1 MLNENKFNSSNLP
14 VNNYS
19 KVTNQIK
26 KRKIVRNKSDIYNIE
41 ENNNLINQIY
51 QKPKTKNYHY
61 KSLDNTINQ
70 DNDIELK
77 YVTRKIP
84 INSDE
89 NHFDYENEGLFSNK
103 KIRKYNSYDNRY
115 NSNESS
121 CYDSNF
127 VDNNNFM
134 GNNNKNNINENFG
147 FKEKENYFDFD
158 NNNYFENKIKELGKE
173 ISQLK
178 KENSI
183 LKTQNIEFKM
193 KLNSNKKR
201 EVEENIK
208 NKNLY
213 ENKLNEQFQIIN
225 QLKNE
230 IKKKDNIIF
239 NLKKRKLN
247 KICRIITFSIIT
259 KKKNQLIPKRNNS
272 NNKLNFPNN
281 YFKSQSKNILKVC
294 SQIINFQLF
303 EEKNNISNNSIKNK
317 FEDNLID
324 NNIFY
329 PIENNQI
336 YLERITFEK
345 SQLYNNDNLNI
356 TNKINDSP
364 KFQNDILKKKYNI
377 NYRNQDNKKERK
389 EIQNSSFNNNNNNP
403 NTNVNKKPQ
412 KEKTSLIMSVIND
425 DDFGLFGSQK

>member
-70 DNDIELK
+70 DNDVELK

-303 EEKNNISNNSIKNK
+303 EEKNNISNNSTKNK

>member
-70 DNDIELK
+70 DNDVELK

-103 KIRKYNSYDNRY
+103 KIRKNNSYDNRY
-115 NSNESS
+115 NSNDSS

-134 GNNNKNNINENFG
+134 GNNNKNNINEKSIFG
-147 FKEKENYFDFD
+147 LNEKEIFLD
-158 NNNYFENKIKELGKE
+158 NKNYFENKIKELGKE

-201 EVEENIK
+201 EVEENVK

-213 ENKLNEQFQIIN
+213 ENKLNEQFQMIN

-230 IKKKDNIIF
+230 IKKKDNIIL
-239 NLKKRKLN
+239 NLKKKKSN
-247 KICRIITFSIIT
+247 KICKIISFSIIN
-259 KKKNQLIPKRNNS
+259 KKRNQVIPKRNNS
-272 NNKLNFPNN
+272 NNKLNFNN
-281 YFKSQSKNILKVC
+281 NTLKNHSKNILKVC

-303 EEKNNISNNSIKNK
+303 EEKNNKSHNSTKNK
-317 FEDNLID
+317 FEDKFFD
-324 NNIFY
+324 NSIFC

-345 SQLYNNDNLNI
+345 SQFSNNDNINIIDNILDSPNSQNNNLKKQLNI
-356 TNKINDSP
+356 NKE
-364 KFQNDILKKKYNI
+364 
-377 NYRNQDNKKERK
+377 NQENKKGRK
-389 EIQNSSFNNNNNNP
+389 VIQNSLINNNNSPINN
-403 NTNVNKKPQ
+403 NIIKKPH
-412 KEKTSLIMSVIND
+412 KEKTSLIMSVLND
-425 DDFGLFGSQK
+425 DDFGLFGTQK

>member
-70 DNDIELK
+70 DNDVELK

-281 YFKSQSKNILKVC
+281 YFKNQSKNILKVC

>member
-70 DNDIELK
+70 DNDVELK

-303 EEKNNISNNSIKNK
+303 EEKKNISNNSTKNK

>member
-303 EEKNNISNNSIKNK
+303 EEKNNISNNSTKNK

>member
-70 DNDIELK
+70 DNDVELK

>member
-19 KVTNQIK
+19 KVINQIK

-70 DNDIELK
+70 DNDVELK

-281 YFKSQSKNILKVC
+281 YFKNQSKNILKVC

-303 EEKNNISNNSIKNK
+303 EEKNNISNNSTKNK

-364 KFQNDILKKKYNI
+364 KFQNDILKKNTILITGIKI
-377 NYRNQDNKKERK
+377 IRRK
-389 EIQNSSFNNNNNNP
+389 EKKFKIHHLIIIIIILIQ
-403 NTNVNKKPQ
+403 
-412 KEKTSLIMSVIND
+412 M
-425 DDFGLFGSQK
+425 

>member
-19 KVTNQIK
+19 KVINQIK

-70 DNDIELK
+70 DNDVELK

-103 KIRKYNSYDNRY
+103 KIRKNNSYDNRY

-178 KENSI
+178 KENSN

-281 YFKSQSKNILKVC
+281 YFKNQSKNILKVC

-303 EEKNNISNNSIKNK
+303 EEKNNISNNSTKNK

-345 SQLYNNDNLNI
+345 SHLYNNDNLNI

>member
-70 DNDIELK
+70 DNDVELK

-281 YFKSQSKNILKVC
+281 YFKNQSKNILKVC

-303 EEKNNISNNSIKNK
+303 EEKNNISNNSTKNK

>member
-61 KSLDNTINQ
+61 KSLANTINQ
-70 DNDIELK
+70 DNDVELK

-281 YFKSQSKNILKVC
+281 YFKNQSKNILKVC

>member
-1 MLNENKFNSSNLP
+1 MLNENKFNSSNLQ

-70 DNDIELK
+70 DNDVELK

-281 YFKSQSKNILKVC
+281 YFKNQSKNILKVC

>member
-19 KVTNQIK
+19 KITNQIK

-70 DNDIELK
+70 DNDVELK

-281 YFKSQSKNILKVC
+281 YFKNQSKNILKVC

>member
-26 KRKIVRNKSDIYNIE
+26 KRKIIRNKSDNNFIE

-70 DNDIELK
+70 DNDVELK

-213 ENKLNEQFQIIN
+213 ENKLNEQFQMIN

-281 YFKSQSKNILKVC
+281 YFKNQSKNILKVC